1 MSSMGIAQAPEKTER
16 PAAKREAQQP
26 KATPAP
32 RATRQAD
39 KRAAQAPVKR
49 LAAAQRLRSAA

>member
-1 MSSMGIAQAPEKTER
+1 MKRVLAGLAGAIALAGVSSMGIVQAPEKTER

-32 RATRQAD
+32 RATRVVFD
-39 KRAAQAPVKR
+39 D
-49 LAAAQRLRSAA
+49 